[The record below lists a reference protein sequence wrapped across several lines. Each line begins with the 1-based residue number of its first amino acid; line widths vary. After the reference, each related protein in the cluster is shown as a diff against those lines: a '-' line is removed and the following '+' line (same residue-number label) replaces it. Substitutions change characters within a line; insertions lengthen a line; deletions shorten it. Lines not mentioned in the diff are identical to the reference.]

1 VTRHQIELSLG
12 TPQIALES
20 ARGERVMKY
29 FVVFC
34 LLLVGCTK
42 PAPTV
47 SLSAS
52 PASVEHGQCA
62 TLTWSSTNASTVS
75 IDHEVGKVDPSGSQE
90 VCPLSSTQYTIT
102 AAGESESREA
112 STTVGV
118 TALAAAV
125 VIFPEA
131 ALFESG
137 KSELKPEGKQKIEE
151 YREQAKDQLTRAD
164 HVMITGYT
172 DNVGGTERNSK
183 LSQQRAAAVRDH
195 LISLGA
201 DPQKFQVSG
210 AGETQPI
217 ADNNTDEGRAK
228 NRRVE
233 VAVLG
238 AER

>member
-1 VTRHQIELSLG
+1 
-12 TPQIALES
+12 
-20 ARGERVMKY
+20 MKHV
-29 FVVFC
+29 VVFC
-34 LLLVGCTK
+34 LLLVGCAK
-42 PAPTV
+42 PAPTI
-47 SLSAS
+47 SLSAN

-75 IDHEVGKVDPSGSQE
+75 IDQGVGKVEPGGSQE

-102 AAGESESREA
+102 AAGENGSKEA

-118 TALAAAV
+118 TTLAAAV

-137 KSELKPEGKQKIEE
+137 KSTLKPEGKQKIEE
-151 YREQAKDQLTRAD
+151 YREQAKDQLSRAD

-172 DNVGGTERNSK
+172 DNVGGADRNSK
-183 LSQQRAAAVRDH
+183 LSQQRAEAVRDQ

-210 AGETQPI
+210 AGEAHPI
-217 ADNNTDEGRAK
+217 ADNSTEEGRAK

-233 VAVLG
+233 VAVVG
-238 AER
+238 SQK

>member
-1 VTRHQIELSLG
+1 
-12 TPQIALES
+12 
-20 ARGERVMKY
+20 MKHV
-29 FVVFC
+29 VVFC
-34 LLLVGCTK
+34 LLLVGCAK
-42 PAPTV
+42 PAPTI
-47 SLSAS
+47 SLSAN

-75 IDHEVGKVDPSGSQE
+75 IDQGVGQVDPSGSKE
-90 VCPLSSTQYTIT
+90 VCPLSSTQFTIT
-102 AAGESESREA
+102 AAGEHGSKEA
-112 STTVGV
+112 STTVEV
-118 TALAAAV
+118 AELAAAV

-137 KSELKPEGKQKIEE
+137 KSALKPEGKQKIEE
-151 YREQAKDQLTRAD
+151 YREQAKDQLSSAD

-172 DNVGGTERNSK
+172 DNVGGTDSNSA

-210 AGETQPI
+210 AGEAHPI
-217 ADNNTDEGRAK
+217 ADNSTEEGRAK

-233 VAVLG
+233 VAVVG
-238 AER
+238 SQK

>member
-1 VTRHQIELSLG
+1 
-12 TPQIALES
+12 
-20 ARGERVMKY
+20 MKH
-29 FVVFC
+29 FVVVC

-75 IDHEVGKVDPSGSQE
+75 IDHEVGKVEPSGSKE
-90 VCPLSSTQYTIT
+90 VCPLSSTQFTII
-102 AAGESESREA
+102 AAGEHGSKEA
-112 STTVGV
+112 STTVEV
-118 TALAAAV
+118 TTLAAAV

-137 KSELKPEGKQKIEE
+137 KSALKPEGKQKIEE
-151 YREQAKDQLTRAD
+151 YREQAKDQLSSAD

-172 DNVGGTERNSK
+172 DNVGGTDSNSA

-201 DPQKFQVSG
+201 DPQKFQISG
-210 AGETQPI
+210 AGEAHPI
-217 ADNNTDEGRAK
+217 ADNSTEEGRAK

-233 VAVLG
+233 VAVVG
-238 AER
+238 SQK

>member
-1 VTRHQIELSLG
+1 
-12 TPQIALES
+12 
-20 ARGERVMKY
+20 
-29 FVVFC
+29 
-34 LLLVGCTK
+34 
-42 PAPTV
+42 
-47 SLSAS
+47 
-52 PASVEHGQCA
+52 
-62 TLTWSSTNASTVS
+62 
-75 IDHEVGKVDPSGSQE
+75 
-90 VCPLSSTQYTIT
+90 
-102 AAGESESREA
+102 
-112 STTVGV
+112 
-118 TALAAAV
+118 
-125 VIFPEA
+125 
-131 ALFESG
+131 
-137 KSELKPEGKQKIEE
+137 
-151 YREQAKDQLTRAD
+151 LTRAD

>member
-1 VTRHQIELSLG
+1 
-12 TPQIALES
+12 
-20 ARGERVMKY
+20 MKH
-29 FVVFC
+29 VVFFC
-34 LLLVGCTK
+34 LLLVGCAK
-42 PAPTV
+42 PAPTI
-47 SLSAS
+47 SLSAN

-75 IDHEVGKVDPSGSQE
+75 IDQGVGQVDPSGSKE
-90 VCPLSSTQYTIT
+90 VCPLSSTQFTIT
-102 AAGESESREA
+102 AAGEHGSKEA
-112 STTVGV
+112 STTVEV
-118 TALAAAV
+118 TELAAAV

-137 KSELKPEGKQKIEE
+137 KSALKPEGKQKIEE
-151 YREQAKDQLTRAD
+151 YREQAKDQLSSAD

-172 DNVGGTERNSK
+172 DNVGGTDSNSA

-210 AGETQPI
+210 AGEANPI
-217 ADNNTDEGRAK
+217 ADNSTEEGRAK

-233 VAVLG
+233 VAVVG
-238 AER
+238 SEK

>member
-1 VTRHQIELSLG
+1 
-12 TPQIALES
+12 
-20 ARGERVMKY
+20 MKY
-29 FVVFC
+29 VVVCC
-34 LLLVGCTK
+34 LLLVACTK
-42 PAPTV
+42 PGPTV
-47 SLSAS
+47 SLSAN

-62 TLTWSSTNASTVS
+62 TLTWSSTNASSVS
-75 IDHEVGKVDPSGSQE
+75 IDQGVGKVDASGSQE

-102 AAGESESREA
+102 AAGASGSKEA
-112 STTVGV
+112 STTVAV

-125 VIFPEA
+125 MIFPEA

-151 YREQAKDQLTRAD
+151 YREQAKDQLSSAD

-172 DNVGGTERNSK
+172 DNVGGADSNSA

-210 AGETQPI
+210 AGEAHPI
-217 ADNNTDEGRAK
+217 ADNNTEEGRAK

-238 AER
+238 AEK

>member
-1 VTRHQIELSLG
+1 
-12 TPQIALES
+12 
-20 ARGERVMKY
+20 MKY
-29 FVVFC
+29 VVVVC
-34 LLLVGCTK
+34 LLLVGCAK

-75 IDHEVGKVDPSGSQE
+75 IDQEVGKVEPSGSKE
-90 VCPLSSTQYTIT
+90 VCPLSSTQFTIT
-102 AAGESESREA
+102 AAGEHGSKEA
-112 STTVGV
+112 STTVEV

-151 YREQAKDQLTRAD
+151 YREQAKDQLSSAD

-172 DNVGGTERNSK
+172 DNVGGTDSNSA

-210 AGETQPI
+210 AGEAHPI
-217 ADNNTDEGRAK
+217 ADNSTEEGRAK

-233 VAVLG
+233 VAVVG
-238 AER
+238 SEK

>member
-1 VTRHQIELSLG
+1 
-12 TPQIALES
+12 
-20 ARGERVMKY
+20 MKHV
-29 FVVFC
+29 VVFC
-34 LLLVGCTK
+34 LLLVGCAK
-42 PAPTV
+42 PAPTI
-47 SLSAS
+47 SLSAN

-75 IDHEVGKVDPSGSQE
+75 IDQGVGQVDPSGSKE
-90 VCPLSSTQYTIT
+90 VCPLSSTQFTII
-102 AAGESESREA
+102 AAGEHGSKEA
-112 STTVGV
+112 STTVEV

-137 KSELKPEGKQKIEE
+137 KSALKPEGKQKIEE
-151 YREQAKDQLTRAD
+151 YREQAKDQLSSAD
-164 HVMITGYT
+164 HVLITGYT
-172 DNVGGTERNSK
+172 DNVGGTDSNSA

-210 AGETQPI
+210 AGEAHPI
-217 ADNNTDEGRAK
+217 ADNSTEEGRAK

-233 VAVLG
+233 VAVVG
-238 AER
+238 SQK